1 MTKNSSEKIH
11 ACMYVCV
18 YVCVHI
24 SSNKFICIQDEIEW
38 AIF

>member
-11 ACMYVCV
+11 VCVYACV

-24 SSNKFICIQDEIEW
+24 SSNKFICIQDEIE
-38 AIF
+38 